1 MASTRPSRRSSER
14 HRQSM
19 ILRGVSLIGLSFIA
33 FSVGFYPILRSILR
47 FSFRMEDASRAA
59 AGAAVIGCATADG
72 RTRVCGRFFCSAAA
86 LRSFYRVFFSLGS
99 AFPLDDADAHL
110 VRRRRVRRSGQAVP
124 VEIPL
129 SLPSYRVFNDR
140 STPFFSVDE
149 CSFRLVKHGFGLRCV

>member
-1 MASTRPSRRSSER
+1 
-14 HRQSM
+14 M

-86 LRSFYRVFFSLGS
+86 LRSFYRVFFLS
-99 AFPLDDADAHL
+99 ARLFH
-110 VRRRRVRRSGQAVP
+110 
-124 VEIPL
+124 
-129 SLPSYRVFNDR
+129 
-140 STPFFSVDE
+140 STTLT
-149 CSFRLVKHGFGLRCV
+149 RIW